1 MQKINFENK
10 PSTNSPINADNL
22 NLLQDNVE
30 NTINEVDNKLPS
42 IVAFNKITGLN
53 LNAGNTYQLNLPANT
68 LFVDPLVASNGSTES
83 GGQFVVPGES
93 YSRIVNN
100 DNESGQNGI
109 WISCDANGLI
119 TISNYRHCGSV
130 VTGFRIWYINI

>member
-10 PSTNSPINADNL
+10 PDTSSPINASNL
-22 NLLQDNVE
+22 NALQDNIE
-30 NTINEVDNKLPS
+30 DAIDEVDNKLPS
-42 IVAFNKITGLN
+42 IITFNKITNLN
-53 LNAGNTYQLNLPANT
+53 LNAGDTYQLNLPANT
-68 LFVDPLVASNGSTES
+68 LFVEPLVASSGSTES

-93 YSRIVNN
+93 FSRIVNN
-100 DNESGQNGI
+100 DNNSGQNGI
-109 WISCDANGLI
+109 WISCDASGLI

>member
-1 MQKINFENK
+1 MNKIEFK
-10 PSTNSPINADNL
+10 DLPDTSTPLNAETF

-30 NTINEVDNKLPS
+30 NAIDEVDNKLPS

-68 LFVDPLVASNGSTES
+68 LFVEPLVASSGSAES

-93 YSRIVNN
+93 FSRIVNN
-100 DNESGQNGI
+100 DNNSGQNGI
-109 WISCDANGLI
+109 WISCNANGLI